1 MRKSWLPAYLAL
13 GTVWGCSF
21 IFIELG
27 LEFLTPFGVTFIR
40 CALGAITLII
50 IARIRKIDL
59 PTDRKVWQKLWVVAL
74 LLNVIP
80 GVLFAFAQQYVT
92 SVFASIINAATPLM
106 TLVFILVI
114 FREEKLKREQ
124 IFGLLI
130 GALGVMTVV
139 GVWKELGDNQL
150 VGVLALLIAVS
161 CYGASYPYSTRNVI
175 PGVLFAFAQQYVT
188 SVFASIINAATPLMT
203 LVFILVIF
211 REEKLKREQIY
222 GLLIGALGVMTV
234 VGVWKELGDNQL
246 VGVIALLIAVSCYGA
261 SYPYSTR
268 NVIPLKLKPEALAAG
283 QLIMAAITLLPLF
296 LINGISNNSYPR
308 QSVIAMLCLGIFGSG
323 FAYIWNFSITA
334 AAGSAIASSVTYL
347 TPVVAVI
354 VGRLYLGEVIVWHE
368 IVGAIIVILGA
379 LLSQG
384 RLNRLVKTK

>member
-40 CALGAITLII
+40 CTLGAITLII
-50 IARIRKIDL
+50 ISRIRKINL

-74 LLNVIP
+74 LL
-80 GVLFAFAQQYVT
+80 
-92 SVFASIINAATPLM
+92 
-106 TLVFILVI
+106 
-114 FREEKLKREQ
+114 
-124 IFGLLI
+124 
-130 GALGVMTVV
+130 
-139 GVWKELGDNQL
+139 
-150 VGVLALLIAVS
+150 
-161 CYGASYPYSTRNVI
+161 NVI

>member
-1 MRKSWLPAYLAL
+1 MMRKSWLPAYLAL

-124 IFGLLI
+124 I
-130 GALGVMTVV
+130 
-139 GVWKELGDNQL
+139 
-150 VGVLALLIAVS
+150 
-161 CYGASYPYSTRNVI
+161 
-175 PGVLFAFAQQYVT
+175 
-188 SVFASIINAATPLMT
+188 
-203 LVFILVIF
+203 
-211 REEKLKREQIY
+211 Y

-268 NVIPLKLKPEALAAG
+268 NVIPLKLNPEALAAG

-296 LINGISNNSYPR
+296 IINGISNNSYPR

>member
-124 IFGLLI
+124 IYGLLI

-150 VGVLALLIAVS
+150 VGVL
-161 CYGASYPYSTRNVI
+161 
-175 PGVLFAFAQQYVT
+175 
-188 SVFASIINAATPLMT
+188 
-203 LVFILVIF
+203 
-211 REEKLKREQIY
+211 
-222 GLLIGALGVMTV
+222 
-234 VGVWKELGDNQL
+234 
-246 VGVIALLIAVSCYGA
+246 ALLIAVSCYGA